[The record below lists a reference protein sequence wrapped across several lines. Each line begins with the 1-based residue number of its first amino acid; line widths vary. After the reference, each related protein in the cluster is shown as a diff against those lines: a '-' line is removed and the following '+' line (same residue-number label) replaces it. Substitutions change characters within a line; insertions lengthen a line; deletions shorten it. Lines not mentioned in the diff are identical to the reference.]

1 MTNRFTG
8 RAQNALNGAL
18 REASE
23 MGHTY
28 MGSEHLLLGLLSEGD
43 CIAAKLLKTRGLEMG
58 ALRAAVGELSGVG
71 AKTHITP
78 ADMTPRVR
86 KIIQDSAVEAG
97 RCGQS
102 YVGTEHILLAL
113 LDEGDCMAV
122 KLLSE
127 LRISPEELKRDVVGF
142 LSNCNCNF

>member
-28 MGSEHLLLGLLSEGD
+28 IGSEHLLLGLLAEKD
-43 CIAAKLLKTRGLEMG
+43 CIAAKLLEARGLEISL
-58 ALRAAVGELSGVG
+58 LRKAIAELSGVG
-71 AKTHITP
+71 VKTRITP
-78 ADMTPRVR
+78 SDMTPRVR
-86 KIIQDSAVEAG
+86 KIIQDSALEAG

-102 YVGTEHILLAL
+102 YVGTEHLLLAL
-113 LDEGDCMAV
+113 LDERDCMAV

-127 LRISPEELKRDVVGF
+127 LRIPHDELRRDVVY
-142 LSNCNCNF
+142 LR